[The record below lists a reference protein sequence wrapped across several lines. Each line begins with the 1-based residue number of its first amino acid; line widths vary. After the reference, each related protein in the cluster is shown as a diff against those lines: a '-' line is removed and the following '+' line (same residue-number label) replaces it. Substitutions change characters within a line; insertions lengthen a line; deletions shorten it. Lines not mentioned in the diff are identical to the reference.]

1 MAEFYGIDLG
11 TTYSCIARI
20 DSDSIPQIV
29 SIRGNQY
36 TPSAIAF
43 DDNNKMIVGQ
53 AAKNNITNNRKN
65 TVILIK
71 REMSNKDY
79 TRTING
85 KTYTPV
91 DISSFILKDLVDEA
105 NKQLAAE
112 EDGFQPIY
120 DVVITVP
127 AYFGTLEKERTLA
140 AGKKAGLNVLQLIN
154 EPTAAAL
161 AYGRKQRADKT
172 LLVYDLGGGTFDVSI
187 LRFENWIINTLST
200 DGDHH
205 LGGADWDRAIVD
217 FALKK
222 INANYDSLSPE
233 EQGMVM
239 LAAEKAKITLTDADS
254 TTISFVYNGIK
265 NVDITRNEFE
275 SITRVLLDNTMELVD
290 AALERANKTASDIDE
305 IILVGGSS
313 YMPMVKQAVDK
324 KFGKQSKL
332 TQPNLAVA
340 LGAALTAI
348 NNHGDGQTKGPVI
361 GSDKGSRAY
370 GTDCKDVNGNYIIQT
385 LINRNDDL
393 EIEREVYFRTLTDG
407 QTSVGFR
414 FFEYES
420 DEELLE
426 MNEDWELKG
435 KQSYIKWDNPAPKG
449 TPIRTVT
456 KRDRNGIVKVFA
468 ECNGSKGEFIIVNPG
483 VN

>member
-53 AAKNNITNNRKN
+53 AAKNNITNNREN

-222 INANYDSLSPE
+222 I
-233 EQGMVM
+233 
-239 LAAEKAKITLTDADS
+239 
-254 TTISFVYNGIK
+254 K
-265 NVDITRNEFE
+265 NN
-275 SITRVLLDNTMELVD
+275 
-290 AALERANKTASDIDE
+290 
-305 IILVGGSS
+305 
-313 YMPMVKQAVDK
+313 
-324 KFGKQSKL
+324 
-332 TQPNLAVA
+332 
-340 LGAALTAI
+340 
-348 NNHGDGQTKGPVI
+348 
-361 GSDKGSRAY
+361 
-370 GTDCKDVNGNYIIQT
+370 
-385 LINRNDDL
+385 INR
-393 EIEREVYFRTLTDG
+393 R
-407 QTSVGFR
+407 
-414 FFEYES
+414 
-420 DEELLE
+420 
-426 MNEDWELKG
+426 
-435 KQSYIKWDNPAPKG
+435 
-449 TPIRTVT
+449 
-456 KRDRNGIVKVFA
+456 
-468 ECNGSKGEFIIVNPG
+468 
-483 VN
+483 